1 MGGELRFRL
10 ASFTLEPDEVPPCS
24 DLLAGDWILLTVSDT
39 GSGIPDDIQAHIF
52 EPFFTTK
59 ERGKGTGLGLAQVYG
74 IVKQHQG
81 CIEMS
86 SQPDQ
91 GTIFSIFLPAVIEL
105 KAHPVEKLDTQ
116 IPRGHGETILL
127 VEDEPDVLEVN
138 QIILVELGYR
148 TISSSNARQAMEL
161 YTRHKAEIA
170 LVLTDMVMPEMDG
183 LALFEALKVENPDV
197 NVIILTGYPLQAE
210 ASKALSQGRVKWL
223 QKPVTIPQIA
233 QAVSQALE
241 FAQKH

>member
-1 MGGELRFRL
+1 M
-10 ASFTLEPDEVPPCS
+10 
-24 DLLAGDWILLTVSDT
+24 
-39 GSGIPDDIQAHIF
+39 
-52 EPFFTTK
+52 
-59 ERGKGTGLGLAQVYG
+59 GLAQVYG

-183 LALFEALKVENPDV
+183 LALFEALKVENLDV